1 MPNSTTRLWV
11 CIDELPSLHKL
22 TDLQL
27 CLAEGRKYGA
37 AVILGVQNI
46 PQLEERYGSTITKTM
61 IDLCSTK
68 VVFRAASYEIAVSLS
83 RALGEQE
90 IMEVQ
95 EGISYG
101 ANDVRDGV
109 NLAMLKQLKPIVT
122 AHDLMGL
129 KNLEGYVMLPEFN
142 AVTKIK
148 LPYVQRDAVPYR

>member
-1 MPNSTTRLWV
+1 
-11 CIDELPSLHKL
+11 
-22 TDLQL
+22 
-27 CLAEGRKYGA
+27 
-37 AVILGVQNI
+37 VQNI
-46 PQLEERYGSTITKTM
+46 PQLEERYGHTITKTM

-68 VVFRAASYEIAVSLS
+68 VLFRAASYEVALSLS

-90 IMEVQ
+90 IMDVQ

-122 AHDLMGL
+122 AHDLMSL

-142 AVTKIK
+142 TVTKIK